1 MENKRLNSKK
11 RGAIYELLR
20 NTKDHPTAEMIY
32 NRLKPLYPE
41 LSLGTVYRNLAILTE
56 EGLVV
61 SVGKVDGQERYDARL
76 DLHAHFVCSRCHRV
90 TDIELTP
97 PEFELL
103 GKLDGRLNGDVEFFT
118 LTVQGICPECQNKDV
133 FPCSTQ

>member
-20 NTKDHPTAEMIY
+20 NAKDHPTAEMIY

-41 LSLGTVYRNLAILTE
+41 LSLGTVYRNLAILAE
-56 EGLVV
+56 DGLVV
-61 SVGKVDGQERYDARL
+61 SVGSVDGQERYDARL

-90 TDIELTP
+90 TDIELSP
-97 PEFELL
+97 AEFELL
-103 GKLDGRLNGDVEFFT
+103 GALDGRLNCDVEFFT
-118 LTVQGICPECQNKDV
+118 LTVQGVCPECRNK
-133 FPCSTQ
+133 

>member
-20 NTKDHPTAEMIY
+20 NSKDHPTAEMIY

-41 LSLGTVYRNLAILTE
+41 LSLGTVYRNLAILME
-56 EGLVV
+56 DGLVI
-61 SVGKVDGQERYDARL
+61 SVGSVDGQERYDARL

-90 TDIELTP
+90 TDIELSP
-97 PEFELL
+97 AEFELL
-103 GKLDGRLNGDVEFFT
+103 GKLDGRLNCDVEFFT
-118 LTVQGICPECQNKDV
+118 LTVQGVCPECRN
-133 FPCSTQ
+133 T